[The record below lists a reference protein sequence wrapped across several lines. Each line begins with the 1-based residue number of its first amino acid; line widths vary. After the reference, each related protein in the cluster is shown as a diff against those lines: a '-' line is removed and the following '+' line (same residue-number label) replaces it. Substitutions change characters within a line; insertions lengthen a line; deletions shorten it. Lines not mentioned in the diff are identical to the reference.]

1 MNKSLHTVTIPVRD
15 YEYLMNTNNTYI
27 QLMQKLR
34 GALIY
39 SEVDPNSIVIDKKKL
54 IDIYKKD
61 IANIEGTT
69 VILI

>member
-1 MNKSLHTVTIPVRD
+1 MNKSNHTVTIPIRD
-15 YEYLMNTNNTYI
+15 YEYLMSTNNTYI

-39 SEVDPNSIVIDKKKL
+39 SEADPNSIVIDKKKL

-61 IANIEGTT
+61 IAIDADVEF
-69 VILI
+69 LL

>member
-1 MNKSLHTVTIPVRD
+1 MNKSLHTVTIPIRD